1 MQAAVAL
8 MVTRIS
14 DDRSVQ
20 SATAPSSMAWTS
32 SSCSADHVVDSD
44 DDGSGER
51 CRCSTGR
58 VLLWIGAATRRWRQG
73 VVDDGGCHA
82 WVAAGGFGR
91 RRQCGCSRRS
101 WLLGSGRVLLT
112 LTSGC
117 CRADGVGESD
127 DDGSDERC
135 RCSTGRRWGLPRV
148 GGSWRLRTQAT
159 MWM

>member
-1 MQAAVAL
+1 M
-8 MVTRIS
+8 
-14 DDRSVQ
+14 
-20 SATAPSSMAWTS
+20 
-32 SSCSADHVVDSD
+32 
-44 DDGSGER
+44 
-51 CRCSTGR
+51 
-58 VLLWIGAATRRWRQG
+58 GAATRGWQVEASDAG
-73 VVDDGGCHA
+73 DNVDVVDA
-82 WVAAGGFGR
+82 P
-91 RRQCGCSRRS
+91 
-101 WLLGSGRVLLT
+101 GSLVPVLLLT

>member
-1 MQAAVAL
+1 MTRACKVHLLCPRWRGRQARCRAHDVRASMTMAETSGCVVADCVVGGARSCRRGMQAAVAL

-14 DDRSVQ
+14 DDRSVP
-20 SATAPSSMAWTS
+20 SAIAPSSMAW
-32 SSCSADHVVDSD
+32 
-44 DDGSGER
+44 
-51 CRCSTGR
+51 
-58 VLLWIGAATRRWRQG
+58 
-73 VVDDGGCHA
+73 
-82 WVAAGGFGR
+82 
-91 RRQCGCSRRS
+91 
-101 WLLGSGRVLLT
+101 
-112 LTSGC
+112 TSGC

>member
-1 MQAAVAL
+1 MLLTVLGGSRNCRRGMHAAVAL

-32 SSCSADHVVDSD
+32 GCCRADGVGDSN
-44 DDGSGER
+44 DDGSDKR
-51 CRCSTGR
+51 CRCST
-58 VLLWIGAATRRWRQG
+58 
-73 VVDDGGCHA
+73 
-82 WVAAGGFGR
+82 
-91 RRQCGCSRRS
+91 
-101 WLLGSGRVLLT
+101 GRVLLT

-148 GGSWRLRTQAT
+148 AGSRRLQTQAT